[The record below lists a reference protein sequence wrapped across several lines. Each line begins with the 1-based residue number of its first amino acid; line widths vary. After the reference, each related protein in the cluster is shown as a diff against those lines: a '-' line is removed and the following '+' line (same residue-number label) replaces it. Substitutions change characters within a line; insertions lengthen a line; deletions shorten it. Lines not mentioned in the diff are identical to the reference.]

1 MEELLSLYKDE
12 FPHPSFLP
20 AEYCSGIDLGIGVP
34 LFLTRWSPLP
44 FISSLFKF
52 DNFLCSSIE
61 QSLIIIIMAVTN
73 ILTVIATVGNIL
85 NICSWVN
92 MFYFET
98 RCFSSVTVRRDGG
111 KFVENFSTIKKL
123 LGAFSKTSVR
133 QRTGELGS
141 TQLSELRLGEFSI
154 RSRRF
159 YEIEFRTDKI
169 TYSKP

>member
-1 MEELLSLYKDE
+1 M
-12 FPHPSFLP
+12 
-20 AEYCSGIDLGIGVP
+20 
-34 LFLTRWSPLP
+34 
-44 FISSLFKF
+44 
-52 DNFLCSSIE
+52 
-61 QSLIIIIMAVTN
+61 
-73 ILTVIATVGNIL
+73 
-85 NICSWVN
+85 
-92 MFYFET
+92 